1 MTTWNDVKRYIH
13 SNYKAEDLTD
23 DAIKLLFDTG
33 RLRSQLVFLVH
44 IESES
49 GEDWL
54 QVHSPIGDRG
64 EVDLER
70 AAEILSTKVAGGLM
84 IIGDK
89 VLVTNSSPLSNLDT
103 NELVDPMLS
112 ILRTADELENT
123 LLGVD
128 RH

>member
-1 MTTWNDVKRYIH
+1 
-13 SNYKAEDLTD
+13 
-23 DAIKLLFDTG
+23 
-33 RLRSQLVFLVH
+33 
-44 IESES
+44 
-49 GEDWL
+49 
-54 QVHSPIGDRG
+54 
-64 EVDLER
+64 
-70 AAEILSTKVAGGLM
+70 M

-112 ILRTADELENT
+112 ILRTADELEDT